1 MMRTVSS
8 IWLYIL
14 DVGRVAG
21 VSDNG
26 VSGNGL
32 FNFEGKESYER
43 VWGGVKGSRNE
54 VCERGEVRGTGL
66 SRPERERDGE
76 WGGEV

>member
-1 MMRTVSS
+1 MMRMVSS

-43 VWGGVKGSRNE
+43 V
-54 VCERGEVRGTGL
+54 
-66 SRPERERDGE
+66 
-76 WGGEV
+76 